1 MNNPRYKAKIARSF
15 VRLMDIL
22 FVVILFFSIREY
34 LNFGHFIDARTFNR
48 IEFSLWHFILLL
60 ALSVLWNRIFS
71 YMGMYHFR
79 RKIEVFEHIKQITL
93 SASLGVSIILFCADM
108 LGMTGIGQIFTVSFW
123 IATVMFFLLY
133 RMALFGIL
141 YVFRSKRRNVRNVV
155 IAGVNNRSIALLD
168 ELKRPELGINIVGF
182 VDDEERKK
190 ILDDEL
196 KTLYLCPL
204 TEFDRYISTYP
215 VDEVLITLP
224 MRSRYDEIARMI
236 ESCAK
241 QGIKVR
247 MMSNLFD
254 LPSNTPLYID
264 SSTPDVAINYA
275 VEPLTEFQHD
285 LKRFFD
291 IVVSALLIVALSP
304 ILLLVCIIMIIDD
317 GLPIIFAQERIG
329 YNKRRFKVLKFRTMV
344 RNAEKLQAELE
355 AKNEIDGAAF
365 KITND
370 PRITKIGKFLR
381 LSSIDELP
389 QLFNVFLG
397 TMSLVGP
404 RPLPI
409 RDFELFYN
417 DSHRRRFSVK
427 PGITGLWQVS
437 GRSEIDFDE
446 WMRLDLQY
454 IDNWSPF
461 LELKILL
468 WTIPAV
474 FTGRGAK

>member
-1 MNNPRYKAKIARSF
+1 MDNPRYKTKIARNF
-15 VRLMDIL
+15 IRLMDVLFVIIL
-22 FVVILFFSIREY
+22 FVSIREY
-34 LNFGHFIDARTFNR
+34 LNFGHFIDARTFSR
-48 IEFSLWHFILLL
+48 IEFSLWHFVSLLV
-60 ALSVLWNRIFS
+60 LSVLWNRIFS

-79 RKIEVFEHIKQITL
+79 RKIEVLDHIKQITL
-93 SASLGVSIILFCADM
+93 SSSLGVSIVLFCADM
-108 LGMTGIGQIFTVSFW
+108 LGMTGIGQTFTVSFW
-123 IATVMFFLLY
+123 IATVLFFLVY

-155 IAGVNNRSIALLD
+155 IAGVNNRSISLLED
-168 ELKRPELGINIVGF
+168 LKRPELGINIVGF

-190 ILDDEL
+190 DLDAEL
-196 KTLYLCPL
+196 KAPYLCSL
-204 TEFDRYISTYP
+204 TEFDRYISRYP

-224 MRSRYDEIARMI
+224 MRSFYDEIARMI
-236 ESCAK
+236 ESCAR

-247 MMSNLFD
+247 LMSNLFD

-264 SSTPDVAINYA
+264 NTTPAAAINYA
-275 VEPLTEFQHD
+275 AEPLTEFQHD
-285 LKRFFD
+285 LKRLFD
-291 IVVSALLIVALSP
+291 IFVSAFLIVALSP
-304 ILLLVCIIMIIDD
+304 LFMLVSIILILDD

-329 YNKRRFKVLKFRTMV
+329 YNKRRFNVLKFRTMV
-344 RNAEKLQAELE
+344 HNAEKLQAELE
-355 AKNEIDGAAF
+355 TRNEIDGAAF

-397 TMSLVGP
+397 SMSLVGP
-404 RPLPI
+404 RPLPV

-437 GRSEIDFDE
+437 GRSGIDFDE

-454 IDNWSPF
+454 IDNWSPL